1 MGNCQG
7 KQSSR
12 SRKHITI
19 HDRAQSGDINGFQK
33 VLQKDPSLINKRNAI
48 MLETPLHLSAGNN
61 KTKIVKF
68 LLEWKGDDKVDLE
81 AKNMC
86 GETPLH
92 LAAKN
97 GCNETARLLLAHGAL
112 VDAQTEYGV
121 TPLKLS
127 VLHSVRTKDCSI
139 VKTLLENNADY
150 NATDDEG
157 MTVLDHLSK
166 IQESGK
172 LSDVFLSHQEE
183 QRKKKVLEAC
193 SKEKEKMD
201 ALDKELSNI
210 VGLDELKMQLRK
222 WAKSF
227 LVDERRKALGLIV
240 GTERPPRIPFQGNPV
255 TAMPHQRD
263 KDEDDMMDEDDFD
276 DEFDDDFDD
285 EEEDGMVLPYPR
297 PPLASPNM
305 NFGTGKLPHMAF
317 PGNPITGR
325 ALPHPGLGLPPPLL
339 KVGTK
344 TSSHGILGNPGT
356 GKTMVAR
363 TLGRLLHSA
372 GILRTPIVKEVQ
384 RTDLVGEYIGKT
396 GPKTREKIKQAE
408 GGILFVDEAYRLIPW
423 ERCGRD
429 FGLEALEEIMSCM
442 DSGKVLVI
450 FAGYNEPM
458 QRVISSNEGFSRRV
472 TNIFKFKDLSCE
484 ELGNLLHI
492 KMSNQAEDN
501 LLYGFKLHSSCSENA
516 IAELIQKE
524 TTKVQRMKMNGGLVD
539 IMLNN
544 GKENLDFRITDDCVE
559 SDELLTIKLED
570 FEAALRFLP
579 K

>member
-1 MGNCQG
+1 MTVLNREILMGFRRYF
-7 KQSSR
+7 KR
-12 SRKHITI
+12 I
-19 HDRAQSGDINGFQK
+19 H
-33 VLQKDPSLINKRNAI
+33 L
-48 MLETPLHLSAGNN
+48 LST
-61 KTKIVKF
+61 KEMQLCWRHPFIFLLVTTRTKIVKF

-150 NATDDEG
+150 NATDHEG

-255 TAMPHQRD
+255 TAMPHRRD

-317 PGNPITGR
+317 PGNPITG
-325 ALPHPGLGLPPPLL
+325 
-339 KVGTK
+339 
-344 TSSHGILGNPGT
+344 
-356 GKTMVAR
+356 KTMVAR
-363 TLGRLLHSA
+363 ILGRLLHSV
-372 GILRTPIVKEVQ
+372 GILRTPN
-384 RTDLVGEYIGKT
+384 
-396 GPKTREKIKQAE
+396 IKQAE
-408 GGILFVDEAYRLIPW
+408 GGILFVDEAYRLIPR
-423 ERCGRD
+423 ERCVGD
-429 FGLEALEEIMSCM
+429 FGLEAFEEIMSCM

-458 QRVISSNEGFSRRV
+458 QRVISSNEGFSRRI

-484 ELGNLLHI
+484 ELANLLHI
-492 KMSNQAEDN
+492 KMNNQTEDN

-544 GKENLDFRITDDCVE
+544 AKGNLDFRITDDCVE
-559 SDELLTIKLED
+559 SDELLTIKLTD

>member
-1 MGNCQG
+1 MENGQDQD

-12 SRKHITI
+12 SKKRITI
-19 HDRAQSGDINGFQK
+19 HDYVQSGDVDGFQK
-33 VLQKDPSLINKRNAI
+33 LLQENPSLLNERNAI

-61 KTKIVKF
+61 KTEILKF

-81 AKNMC
+81 AKTMC

-97 GCNETARLLLAHGAL
+97 GCNEAARLLVAHGAL
-112 VDAQTEYGV
+112 VEAENICGETPLHLAAKHGCSEAARLLLGHGALVEAETEYGA

-127 VLHSVRTKDCSI
+127 VLHSIRTEDCSI

-150 NATDDEG
+150 NAKDDEG

-172 LSDVFLSHQEE
+172 LHDVFLSHQEE

-193 SKEKEKMD
+193 SKEKETMD

-210 VGLDELKMQLRK
+210 VGLDELKTQLRK

-240 GTERPPRIPFQGNPV
+240 GTERPPHIPFQGYPG
-255 TAMPHQRD
+255 TGRELPH
-263 KDEDDMMDEDDFD
+263 
-276 DEFDDDFDD
+276 
-285 EEEDGMVLPYPR
+285 GR
-297 PPLASPNM
+297 PPLAKPFPKM
-305 NFGTGKLPHMAF
+305 KVGTGKLPHMAF
-317 PGNPITGR
+317 P
-325 ALPHPGLGLPPPLL
+325 
-339 KVGTK
+339 
-344 TSSHGILGNPGT
+344 GNPGT

-384 RTDLVGEYIGKT
+384 RTDLVGEYIGQT

-484 ELGNLLHI
+484 ELANLLHI

-516 IAELIQKE
+516 IAELIEKE
-524 TTKVQRMKMNGGLVD
+524 TTKVQLMKMNGGLVD

>member
-1 MGNCQG
+1 MENGQDQG

-12 SRKHITI
+12 SKKRITI
-19 HDRAQSGDINGFQK
+19 HYSAQSGDVDGFHK
-33 VLQKDPSLINKRNAI
+33 LLQENPSLLNERNAI

-61 KTKIVKF
+61 KTEIVKF
-68 LLEWKGDDKVDLE
+68 LLEWKGDDK
-81 AKNMC
+81 C

-97 GCNETARLLLAHGAL
+97 GCNEAARLLLAHGAHVEAENICGETALHLAAKHGCSEAARLLLGHGAL
-112 VDAQTEYGV
+112 VEAETEYGA

-127 VLHSVRTKDCSI
+127 VLHSIRTEDCSI

-150 NATDDEG
+150 NAKDDEG

-172 LSDVFLSHQEE
+172 LRDVLLSHQEE
-183 QRKKKVLEAC
+183 QRKKKALEAC
-193 SKEKEKMD
+193 SKEKETMD
-201 ALDKELSNI
+201 ALDKELSYI

-240 GTERPPRIPFQGNPV
+240 GTERPPHIPFQGYPG
-255 TAMPHQRD
+255 TGR
-263 KDEDDMMDEDDFD
+263 
-276 DEFDDDFDD
+276 
-285 EEEDGMVLPYPR
+285 VLPHGR
-297 PPLASPNM
+297 PPLAKPLSKM
-305 NFGTGKLPHMAF
+305 NVGSGKLPPMAF
-317 PGNPITGR
+317 P
-325 ALPHPGLGLPPPLL
+325 
-339 KVGTK
+339 
-344 TSSHGILGNPGT
+344 GNPGT

-384 RTDLVGEYIGKT
+384 RTDLVGEYIGHT

-442 DSGKVLVI
+442 DSGNVLVI

-484 ELGNLLHI
+484 ELANLLHI

-516 IAELIQKE
+516 IAELIEKE

>member
-1 MGNCQG
+1 MANGQDQD

-12 SRKHITI
+12 SKKCITI
-19 HDRAQSGDINGFQK
+19 HDSAQSGDADGFQK
-33 VLQKDPSLINKRNAI
+33 LLQENPSLLNERNAI

-61 KTKIVKF
+61 KTEILKF
-68 LLEWKGDDKVDLE
+68 LLEWKGDDKIDLE
-81 AKNMC
+81 AKTMC

-97 GCNETARLLLAHGAL
+97 GCNEAARLLLAHGAL
-112 VDAQTEYGV
+112 VEAENICGETAMHLAAKHGCSEAARLLLGHGALVEAETEYGA

-127 VLHSVRTKDCSI
+127 VLHSIRTEDCSI

-150 NATDDEG
+150 NAKDDEG

-166 IQESGK
+166 IQESGE
-172 LSDVFLSHQEE
+172 LHDVFLSHQEE

-193 SKEKEKMD
+193 SKEKETMD

-210 VGLDELKMQLRK
+210 VGLDELKTQLRK

-240 GTERPPRIPFQGNPV
+240 GTERPPHIPFQGYPG
-255 TAMPHQRD
+255 TGR
-263 KDEDDMMDEDDFD
+263 
-276 DEFDDDFDD
+276 
-285 EEEDGMVLPYPR
+285 VLPHGR
-297 PPLASPNM
+297 PPLAKPLSKM
-305 NFGTGKLPHMAF
+305 NVGTGKLPHMAF
-317 PGNPITGR
+317 P
-325 ALPHPGLGLPPPLL
+325 
-339 KVGTK
+339 
-344 TSSHGILGNPGT
+344 GNPGT

-384 RTDLVGEYIGKT
+384 RTDLVGEYIGQT

-458 QRVISSNEGFSRRV
+458 QRVISSNEGFNRRV

-484 ELGNLLHI
+484 ELASLLHI
-492 KMSNQAEDN
+492 KMSNQAQDN
-501 LLYGFKLHSSCSENA
+501 LLYGFKLHSSCSENV
-516 IAELIQKE
+516 IAELIRKE

-559 SDELLTIKLED
+559 SDELLMIKLED
-570 FEAALRFLP
+570 FEVALRFLP

>member
-1 MGNCQG
+1 MENGQDQD

-12 SRKHITI
+12 SKKRITI
-19 HDRAQSGDINGFQK
+19 HDYVQSGDVDGFQK
-33 VLQKDPSLINKRNAI
+33 LLQENPSLLNERNAI

-61 KTKIVKF
+61 KTEILKF
-68 LLEWKGDDKVDLE
+68 LLEWKGDDKIDLE
-81 AKNMC
+81 AKTMC

-97 GCNETARLLLAHGAL
+97 GCNEAARLLVAHGAL
-112 VDAQTEYGV
+112 VEAENICGETPLHLAAKHGCSEAARLLLGHGALAEAETEYGA

-127 VLHSVRTKDCSI
+127 VLHSIRTEDCSI

-150 NATDDEG
+150 NAKDDEG

-172 LSDVFLSHQEE
+172 LHDVFLSHQEE

-193 SKEKEKMD
+193 SKEKETMD

-210 VGLDELKMQLRK
+210 VGLDELKTQLRK

-240 GTERPPRIPFQGNPV
+240 GTERPP
-255 TAMPHQRD
+255 
-263 KDEDDMMDEDDFD
+263 
-276 DEFDDDFDD
+276 
-285 EEEDGMVLPYPR
+285 
-297 PPLASPNM
+297 
-305 NFGTGKLPHMAF
+305 HMIF
-317 PGNPITGR
+317 
-325 ALPHPGLGLPPPLL
+325 
-339 KVGTK
+339 
-344 TSSHGILGNPGT
+344 LGNPGT

-363 TLGRLLHSA
+363 ILGRLLHSV
-372 GILRTPIVKEVQ
+372 GILHTSNVKEVQ
-384 RTDLVGEYIGKT
+384 RADLVGEHIGHT
-396 GPKTREKIKQAE
+396 GPKTREKIKEAE
-408 GGILFVDEAYRLIPW
+408 GGILFVDEAYRLIPGQ
-423 ERCGRD
+423 RCDRD

-442 DSGKVLVI
+442 ESGKVLVI

-458 QRVISSNEGFSRRV
+458 QRVISSNEGFSRRA

-484 ELGNLLHI
+484 ELANLLHI
-492 KMSNQAEDN
+492 KMSNQAEDD

-524 TTKVQRMKMNGGLVD
+524 TTEVQRRKMNGGLVD

-544 GKENLDFRITDDCVE
+544 AKGNLDFRITDDCVE
-559 SDELLTIKLED
+559 SDELFTIKLED
-570 FEAALRFLP
+570 FEAALRLLP